1 LQRANQQ
8 RKLDD
13 SGKRRSNRQLDL
25 KLGTAETAASQT
37 CTPHSTMT
45 RLADHREQHA
55 KLICMSPSDRCG
67 SGKNP
72 LPQYAFKMS
81 MFNVSAI
88 HINSRS
94 WLRSSSTHEPS
105 DPPLRMVRF
114 GLYLRSLKVFRAARQ
129 TLSCVGVS
137 GRRDCAEAAQL
148 RCWRRQTNASTPRGN
163 FRNLHA

>member
-1 LQRANQQ
+1 VFHGKVPTPSPSST
-8 RKLDD
+8 RK
-13 SGKRRSNRQLDL
+13 SRPVPVRN
-25 KLGTAETAASQT
+25 
-37 CTPHSTMT
+37 HT
-45 RLADHREQHA
+45 RFAPQPDRP
-55 KLICMSPSDRCG
+55 SSDRCG

-105 DPPLRMVRF
+105 DPPLRIVCF

-137 GRRDCAEAAQL
+137 GRTVQRRRHRCVAVGARPTLRLPEVTSETSMPSSLNLQL
-148 RCWRRQTNASTPRGN
+148 AV
-163 FRNLHA
+163 NLPG

>member
-1 LQRANQQ
+1 M
-8 RKLDD
+8 
-13 SGKRRSNRQLDL
+13 RSTLAT
-25 KLGTAETAASQT
+25 KGTNSPITE
-37 CTPHSTMT
+37 
-45 RLADHREQHA
+45 RA

-105 DPPLRMVRF
+105 DPPLRIV
-114 GLYLRSLKVFRAARQ
+114 
-129 TLSCVGVS
+129 
-137 GRRDCAEAAQL
+137 
-148 RCWRRQTNASTPRGN
+148 
-163 FRNLHA
+163 